1 MTCTYLSFF
10 FLVSTQALLSQRGI
24 KCNRLFA
31 CVKNKLSHS
40 SSQTR
45 GHLTSLFMGN
55 QEMKKDLF
63 LETLFSEIW
72 KKKSLHILCGIIQ
85 VSDIDKLIAG
95 SSVLAFADL

>member
-1 MTCTYLSFF
+1 M
-10 FLVSTQALLSQRGI
+10 
-24 KCNRLFA
+24 
-31 CVKNKLSHS
+31 KNKLSHS
-40 SSQTR
+40 SPQTR

-72 KKKSLHILCGIIQ
+72 KKSLHILCGIIQ
-85 VSDIDKLIAG
+85 VSDVDKLIAG